1 MTTLLVFFTD
11 GIDVNLILRFSL
23 LFLLLISSGMTSG
36 SEVAFFALSPATL
49 KSATNHHNRK
59 NRLMAKL
66 RSNPQRLLATILIL
80 NNLINISI
88 VMLFA
93 SMNHALF
100 SNIPYQWLT
109 LVVEV
114 GFVAAFILIFG
125 DIIPKVY
132 ANRNAESFALL
143 MTLPLFVIDRY
154 LLFFFAVPLSK
165 FTFFF
170 QNKLQKQKSEFSVD
184 QLSKALELTDDSAT
198 SVEEQKLLE
207 GIVNF
212 GTFDVKQVMR
222 PRIDVFALN
231 QNESFDEVLEK
242 VVEKGYSRIPA
253 L

>member
-1 MTTLLVFFTD
+1 
-11 GIDVNLILRFSL
+11 
-23 LFLLLISSGMTSG
+23 MTSG

-100 SNIPYQWLT
+100 SSIPYQWLT

-170 QNKLQKQKSEFSVD
+170 QNKLT
-184 QLSKALELTDDSAT
+184 KAA
-198 SVEEQKLLE
+198 
-207 GIVNF
+207 
-212 GTFDVKQVMR
+212 
-222 PRIDVFALN
+222 
-231 QNESFDEVLEK
+231 
-242 VVEKGYSRIPA
+242 VVVAGEH